1 MIEDRRRE
9 IWFVGERG
17 LFHLNPQ
24 TGQITRPA
32 ATRNGLSADSVYED
46 ETGSLWM
53 LADSPVVGL
62 VKYDP
67 KADSL
72 TTYPLGAR
80 DDGILASTSS
90 RRVAERHPFA

>member
-1 MIEDRRRE
+1 M
-9 IWFVGERG
+9 
-17 LFHLNPQ
+17 
-24 TGQITRPA
+24 
-32 ATRNGLSADSVYED
+32 YED

-53 LADSPVVGL
+53 LANSPVVGL

-80 DDGILASTSS
+80 DDGILASTSAGGS
-90 RRVAERHPFA
+90 LNGTLLPDGPNGLWVPSSQGLYYFDRAAERFTYRFQHEREQPRQP